1 MMWLKSTNHPASIR
15 DCKSGMEF
23 NVSAAICFIA
33 AQMIEPGSSV
43 R

>member
-1 MMWLKSTNHPASIR
+1 MMRLKSASHPASMR
-15 DCKSGMEF
+15 DCKSGREF
-23 NVSAAICFIA
+23 NVSAAICFIT